1 MGFDAESTEL
11 CFAVQSFISTY
22 FFCYDYYSVDVSYL
36 PNQVSLFSLLSPHC
50 ESSEVGELMTN
61 RLAVKTE
68 HKAALR
74 KTMFWFLARRV
85 FWRRGARMKEQSAEE
100 ETTPT
105 VIEF

>member
-1 MGFDAESTEL
+1 MIVIQSTFDICQIKSL
-11 CFAVQSFISTY
+11 C
-22 FFCYDYYSVDVSYL
+22 
-36 PNQVSLFSLLSPHC
+36 FSLLSPHC

-61 RLAVKTE
+61 RLAGKTE

-85 FWRRGARMKEQSAEE
+85 FWRHRRGARMKEQSAEE

>member
-1 MGFDAESTEL
+1 MLSQQN
-11 CFAVQSFISTY
+11 FASPSRVFIY
-22 FFCYDYYSVDVSYL
+22 IFFCYYYYSVDVSYL
-36 PNQVSLFSLLSPHC
+36 PNQVSSFSPLSPHC

-85 FWRRGARMKEQSAEE
+85 FWRHRRGARMKEQKSAEE
-100 ETTPT
+100 ETTPA